1 MKKFNQNSRY
11 DFSII
16 ENWTHPNSK
25 VLDLGCG
32 DGALL
37 NYLKEKKD
45 IKGFGI
51 EKNEKKWLLSLKNN
65 IDVIQMDLES
75 GLAAFE
81 TKSFDLVILSRTIQS
96 IKNIEEI
103 IHEMMRVGKE
113 VVITFPN
120 FGYWRIR
127 ASLMFIGKMP
137 QTEALSYNWYDTPNI
152 HFCTVKD
159 FETLCE
165 EKGIQILARQMVGN
179 TQRRSLLAST
189 WPNLFASTAIYHIS
203 R

>member
-1 MKKFNQNSRY
+1 MKKFNQNIRY

-120 FGYWRIR
+120 FGYWKNRLQI
-127 ASLMFIGKMP
+127 IQGYMP
-137 QTEALSYNWYDTPNI
+137 LSDELPYKWFDTPNMHLCTI
-152 HFCTVKD
+152 QDFDNFCKYLKVNVD
-159 FETLCE
+159 QRL
-165 EKGIQILARQMVGN
+165 ILTDKKSVNFYPNFFGA
-179 TQRRSLLAST
+179 LALYKLVSK
-189 WPNLFASTAIYHIS
+189 
-203 R
+203 

>member
-1 MKKFNQNSRY
+1 MKKFNQNIRY

-51 EKNEKKWLLSLKNN
+51 EKNEEKWLLSLKNN

-120 FGYWRIR
+120 FGYWKNRLQI
-127 ASLMFIGKMP
+127 IQGYMP
-137 QTEALSYNWYDTPNI
+137 LSDELPYKWFDTPNMHLCTI
-152 HFCTVKD
+152 QDFDNFCKYLKVNVD
-159 FETLCE
+159 QRL
-165 EKGIQILARQMVGN
+165 ILTDKKSVNFYPNFFGA
-179 TQRRSLLAST
+179 LALYKLVSK
-189 WPNLFASTAIYHIS
+189 
-203 R
+203 